1 MKIVVVGVQGD
12 VEEHVITAKLA
23 LKRLGIDGEV
33 TATRRAGVVPKS
45 DVIIIPGGE
54 STTISKLI
62 WEDGIA
68 EEIIEASEEGKPIMG
83 TCAGLIVLAKH
94 GDEQVERTKTKL
106 LGLLNVKV
114 KRNAFGRQRESFEVD
129 LDVKGIGKY
138 RAVFIRAPAV
148 VDVGKEVEVLAT
160 FEDKIVAV
168 RQGKILGLAFH
179 PELTGDTRI
188 HEYLIKLR
196 ET

>member
-23 LKRLGIDGEV
+23 LKRLGLDGEV

-148 VDVGKEVEVLAT
+148 VDVGKDVDVLAT

>member
-23 LKRLGIDGEV
+23 LKRLGLDGEV

-94 GDEQVERTKTKL
+94 GDEQVEKTKTKL

-148 VDVGKEVEVLAT
+148 IDVGKDVEVLAT

>member
-1 MKIVVVGVQGD
+1 MRIVVIGVQGD

-23 LKRLGIDGEV
+23 LKRLGIEGEV
-33 TATRRAGVVPKS
+33 TTTRRAGVVPKS
-45 DVIIIPGGE
+45 DIIIIPGGE

-68 EEIIEASEEGKPIMG
+68 EEIIEAHEDGKPIMG

-94 GDEQVERTKTKL
+94 GDEQVEKTKTKL
-106 LGLLNVKV
+106 LGLLDVKV
-114 KRNAFGRQRESFEVD
+114 KRNAFGRQRESFEID
-129 LDVKGIGKY
+129 LDVKGIGRY
-138 RAVFIRAPAV
+138 RAIFIRAPAI
-148 VDVGKEVEVLAT
+148 VDVGENVDVLAT

-168 RQGKILGLAFH
+168 RQNNILGLAFH

-196 ET
+196 EM